1 MATPIDNL
9 TDTLTDSRTDTGKR
23 RSAQSPKSQIPRRL
37 DSRDH
42 GILAKQPK
50 HDRWA
55 AGLPDRTAIVRLM
68 AASVTSL
75 MTSLLAGHV
84 QAATPV
90 LDEIRTTG
98 TLRVAIASRAVPLSF
113 RYPDGRL
120 DGYCL
125 DLIHEIAETLATELN
140 LNRRPLVKI
149 VESQLDTR
157 FDLIRSQT
165 VQLECGPNTIQ
176 PIEGVSFSEP
186 FLVTGIQFLSERESL
201 PSLDSFSPQQTQAA
215 IVLGA
220 LRNSTTANVIADRY
234 PNATIET
241 FAGSVGIR
249 RGIEALQGQ
258 LSAFATDSLLLI
270 GELAL
275 AGQSLDDYRLSPE
288 VPLACSPYGLL
299 LPTDDPAWIDL
310 VNRVLASDRG
320 AELWGNWFSNVDRYL
335 QAAEEFCEIEVIPAQ
350 NVRAERDRG

>member
-1 MATPIDNL
+1 
-9 TDTLTDSRTDTGKR
+9 
-23 RSAQSPKSQIPRRL
+23 
-37 DSRDH
+37 
-42 GILAKQPK
+42 
-50 HDRWA
+50 
-55 AGLPDRTAIVRLM
+55 
-68 AASVTSL
+68 
-75 MTSLLAGHV
+75 
-84 QAATPV
+84 
-90 LDEIRTTG
+90 
-98 TLRVAIASRAVPLSF
+98 
-113 RYPDGRL
+113 
-120 DGYCL
+120 
-125 DLIHEIAETLATELN
+125 
-140 LNRRPLVKI
+140 
-149 VESQLDTR
+149 
-157 FDLIRSQT
+157 
-165 VQLECGPNTIQ
+165 
-176 PIEGVSFSEP
+176 
-186 FLVTGIQFLSERESL
+186 
-201 PSLDSFSPQQTQAA
+201 LDSFSPQQTQAA

-220 LRNSTTANVIADRY
+220 LRNSTTANVIAERY

-241 FAGSVGIR
+241 FSGSVGIR

>member
-1 MATPIDNL
+1 MMIAPPIATAV
-9 TDTLTDSRTDTGKR
+9 G
-23 RSAQSPKSQIPRRL
+23 
-37 DSRDH
+37 
-42 GILAKQPK
+42 
-50 HDRWA
+50 
-55 AGLPDRTAIVRLM
+55 
-68 AASVTSL
+68 L
-75 MTSLLAGHV
+75 MTLITGTVTGLVASDV

-125 DLIHEIAETLATELN
+125 DLIHEIATALVTELD
-140 LNRRPLVKI
+140 LNRRPLIEI

-176 PIEGVSFSEP
+176 TIEGVTFSEP
-186 FLVTGIQFLSERESL
+186 FLVTGIQFLSPRGSQHLWESAAPE
-201 PSLDSFSPQQTQAA
+201 PSDAT

-220 LRNSTTANVIADRY
+220 LRNSVTARIIADRY

-241 FAGSVGIR
+241 FAGSGGIR

-275 AGQSLDDYRLSPE
+275 AGQSLEDYQLSPDA
-288 VPLACSPYGLL
+288 PLACSPYGVL
-299 LPTDDPAWIDL
+299 LPTDDPAWVDL
-310 VNRVLASDRG
+310 VNRVLTSDRG
-320 AELWGNWFSNVDRYL
+320 ADLWGNWFSTIDRYL
-335 QAAEEFCEIEVIPAQ
+335 QAAEDVCEIEVIPAQ
-350 NVRAERDRG
+350 TVRAERDRG